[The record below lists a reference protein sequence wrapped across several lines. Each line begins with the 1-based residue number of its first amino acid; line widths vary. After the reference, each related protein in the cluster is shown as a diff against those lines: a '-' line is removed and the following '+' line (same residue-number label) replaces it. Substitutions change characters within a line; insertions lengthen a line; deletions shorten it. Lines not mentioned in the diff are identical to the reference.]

1 MLEVTL
7 ITSENGIEKAFK
19 LSQNSRLSL
28 NENAVIEIQVKTEVS
43 SSFEKPAVSIG
54 DVPLDLMILEETDDD
69 TLYTSKIHRE
79 FYKNQFFLNFFGESE
94 VSIELEKSNLVM
106 TFICDIAA
114 RKANAILAR
123 EMLDYLSLRVDDVV
137 KLCFSRTKKGVSLS
151 NRNVESSFTKLS
163 LVAHLIKQVTQDLN
177 LFLRDKSTK
186 LNPET
191 SLKEQAVSIGPES
204 IHYVINNIDRL
215 TKTTSEHANV
225 RANHC
230 YYYLPNL
237 PSEQLVEST
246 DTIEN
251 QQIHFFMVSVKK
263 FLRDF
268 KSELNNRVYLEQSA
282 FENADYLNFDDVLSS
297 FRFKILENKIKEI
310 DGLITNV
317 NYLSNF
323 FEKTIPAKFNYTSK
337 PKFTYYI
344 KKTPH
349 YNRLFELI
357 YSWFKAPSPNLDG
370 DQLLLGVKNLS
381 KLYEYT
387 SLLLL
392 NDVIMQTTS
401 ASLYES
407 KYINY
412 CASGEVTVKA
422 RPDNSI
428 NNDYLYVKDNLT
440 IRMCYEPLIYSHA
453 YNEKPNTLVNISG
466 KQNTKYPDFPHAYC
480 PDFVLEIS
488 KDYWIEPVYIILD
501 AKYTNLRNVKERYLQ
516 DLMVKYFF
524 GVHKAK
530 DDLSLGSSP
539 IQAVIAIF
547 PHTTYGN
554 QVNNIGREY
563 CLSGQ
568 TPVLP
573 NVSGQLFTIRK
584 TDSIERSLNNLINIV
599 DLKYKS

>member
-28 NENAVIEIQVKTEVS
+28 HENAVIEIQVKTEVS
-43 SSFEKPAVSIG
+43 SSFEKPTVSIG
-54 DVPLDLMILEETDDD
+54 DVPLDLMVLEESDGD
-69 TLYTSKIHRE
+69 TIYTSKIHNE
-79 FYKNQFFLNFFGESE
+79 FYKNQLFLNFFGESE
-94 VSIELEKSNLVM
+94 VSIELENSSLVM

-151 NRNVESSFTKLS
+151 DRNVESSFTKLS
-163 LVAHLIKQVTQDLN
+163 LVSELVKQVTQDLN
-177 LFLRDKSTK
+177 LFLRYKSTK

-191 SLKEQAVSIGPES
+191 NLKEQAVSIGPES
-204 IHYVINNIDRL
+204 IHYVLNNIDRL
-215 TKTTSEHANV
+215 TKTTSEHANI

-251 QQIHFFMVSVKK
+251 QQIHFFILSVKK

-268 KSELNNRVYLEQSA
+268 KCELNNTVSLDQNL
-282 FENADYLNFDDVLSS
+282 FEDSDYLHFDDVLSN
-297 FRFKILENKIKEI
+297 FRLKILKKKMREI
-310 DGLITNV
+310 DGLINNV

-349 YNRLFELI
+349 YNRLFKLI
-357 YSWFKAPSPNLDG
+357 YSWFKAPSPNLEG

-392 NDVIMQTTS
+392 NDVIMQATS
-401 ASLYES
+401 AILYEA

-412 CASGEVTVKA
+412 SASGQVTNES
-422 RPDNSI
+422 RPDNDI
-428 NNDYLYVKDNLT
+428 NNDYRYIKDNLT
-440 IRMCYEPLIYSHA
+440 IRLCYEPLIYSHS
-453 YNEKPNTLVNISG
+453 YNKTPNTLVNISG
-466 KQNTKYPDFPHAYC
+466 KKNTKHPEFPHAYC

-488 KDYWIEPVYIILD
+488 KDYWVEPVYVILD
-501 AKYTNLRNVKERYLQ
+501 AKFTNRRNIKERYLQ
-516 DLMVKYFF
+516 DLMSKYFF
-524 GVHKAK
+524 GIHKIK

-547 PHTTYGN
+547 PHSTYGV

-563 CLSGQ
+563 CLSGR

-573 NVSGQLFTIRK
+573 NISGQLFTIRK

-599 DLKYKS
+599 DSRYGS